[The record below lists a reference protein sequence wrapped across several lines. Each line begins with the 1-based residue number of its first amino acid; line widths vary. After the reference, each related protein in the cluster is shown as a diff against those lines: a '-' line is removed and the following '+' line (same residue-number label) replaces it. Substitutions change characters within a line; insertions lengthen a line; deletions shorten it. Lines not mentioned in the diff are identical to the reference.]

1 MIGFTLAILGAILAA
16 AFVFVCFLKALIW
29 LVLLPIRVLAGL
41 LAGFLVLPLLF
52 VIVLVGGL
60 LMLVIGPIILL
71 ALLTAIVAAV
81 VSLGVTLFPLF
92 CIAFVIWVVV
102 RSGRPGSAI
111 VRSH

>member
-1 MIGFTLAILGAILAA
+1 MASLSRLGAIVAA

-29 LVLLPIRVLAGL
+29 LVLLPIRVLTGL

-52 VIVLVGGL
+52 VKVLVGGL

-71 ALLTAIVAAV
+71 ALLTV